1 VDNDDKSKAIP
12 ESMDD
17 ENSSSTDEQTSPIDL
32 SSNASQE
39 GSPLTDTEKLNQL
52 EKDHLY
58 LRAELENIKR
68 QNIKERSQ
76 LLRFGGER
84 MARDLLDTLD
94 VFKSAL
100 SSEIKAENFESFVK
114 GIEMTLNSLTSVLE
128 KHGIKEMNCL
138 GLAFDPNT
146 QEAISSEPTDQFP
159 EGHVTQVFKA
169 PYLYHDKLL
178 RPGQVV
184 VSRAKTD

>member
-1 VDNDDKSKAIP
+1 MSNNDENSKAIP
-12 ESMDD
+12 ENLED
-17 ENSSSTDEQTSPIDL
+17 EVAQESTSEPSPTEVTTL
-32 SSNASQE
+32 SEA
-39 GSPLTDTEKLNQL
+39 DKLALL

-76 LLRFGGER
+76 LLRYGGER
-84 MARDLLDTLD
+84 LAKDLLDTID

-100 SSEIKAENFESFVK
+100 STEITADNLPSFVK
-114 GIEMTLNSLTSVLE
+114 GIEMTLQSLTSVLD
-128 KHGIKEMNCL
+128 KHGIKEVNCL

-146 QEAISSEPTDQFP
+146 QEAISSEPSDQHP
-159 EGHVTQVFKA
+159 EGHVTRVFKA
-169 PYLYHDKLL
+169 PYVYHDKLL

-184 VSRAKTD
+184 VSRPKTD